1 MKDNWDKFAII
12 IQMATVLAIV
22 FAIIHL
28 SAVYRK
34 SGDTEIVLSAEM
46 EAAVDE
52 ALAREARR
60 AECDSP
66 KWSSVREPG
75 KAWDERSRRT
85 MMWILAGTCDDEEF
99 KHYVAEHRKRRA
111 IREAALELTRR

>member
-52 ALAREARR
+52 ALARR
-60 AECDSP
+60 AECYSP
-66 KWSSVREPG
+66 EWSNVKEPG
-75 KAWDERSRRT
+75 KAFDERTRRKV
-85 MMWILAGTCDDEEF
+85 MWILAGTCDDEEF
-99 KHYVAEHRKRRA
+99 DRYVAEDRKRRA
-111 IREAALELTRR
+111 MRRAALAGEE